1 MLNSEKMIASIE
13 QQDLEHA
20 NKYFQKALKTDDDQ
34 TLLALGDYLESIG
47 FFPQAKEIYLALK
60 EEYPEVYL
68 NLAQIA
74 ADDNQIE
81 EAFLYLDHISPESDD
96 YVNALL
102 VMADLYD
109 LEGLTDVAR
118 EKLLEARKISQDPL
132 IIFGLAE
139 TEMSLNH
146 FKEAID
152 LYASLDNRDIL
163 AITGVSTY
171 QRIGRITGKP
181 GVVIATS
188 GPGISNLAT
197 GLVTAT
203 AEGDPV
209 LAIGGQVKRSDLL
222 KRSHQSMNNVAMLEP
237 ITKYSAEVQDANTL
251 SETIANAYR
260 RAKSGKPGASFI
272 SIPQDVTDSPVSVKA
287 IKPLTAPKLGSASV
301 EDINYLAQAIRNAVL
316 PVLLLGNGASDE
328 KVTASIRKLLESVK
342 LPVVETFQG
351 AGIVSRELEEETFFG
366 RVGLFRNQ
374 PGDMLLK
381 KSDLVIAI
389 GYDPIEYEARNWN
402 AEISARVIVID
413 VAQAE
418 IDTYFQP
425 ERELIGNIADTIDL
439 LLPAV
444 NGYALPQGSVE
455 YLQNLKKNLD
465 GDIKFDRQ
473 SKEGLVHP
481 LDVIDILQ
489 DQAKDDMTVTVDVGS
504 HYIWMAR
511 YFKSYEARHLLFSN
525 GMQTL
530 GVALPWAISAAL
542 VRPNK
547 TVLSVSGDGGFLFS
561 AQELEVAVRLK
572 LPIVHMIWN
581 DGRYNMVE
589 FQEEMKYG
597 RSAGVQLGDVDFV
610 KYAEAFGAKGY
621 RVDSK
626 ESFKETLEQA
636 IKESANGP
644 VLIDIPIDYKDNG
657 RLGETILPDEFY

>member
-1 MLNSEKMIASIE
+1 M
-13 QQDLEHA
+13 
-20 NKYFQKALKTDDDQ
+20 TD
-34 TLLALGDYLESIG
+34 S
-47 FFPQAKEIYLALK
+47 KKIYG
-60 EEYPEVYL
+60 
-68 NLAQIA
+68 
-74 ADDNQIE
+74 
-81 EAFLYLDHISPESDD
+81 
-96 YVNALL
+96 
-102 VMADLYD
+102 ADLVVDSLINHDVKYVFGIPGAKID
-109 LEGLTDVAR
+109 RVFDTLEDKGP
-118 EKLLEARKISQDPL
+118 QL
-132 IIFGLAE
+132 I
-139 TEMSLNH
+139 
-146 FKEAID
+146 
-152 LYASLDNRDIL
+152 
-163 AITGVSTY
+163 VSRHEQNATFMA
-171 QRIGRITGKP
+171 QGIGRIIGKP

-626 ESFKETLEQA
+626 ECFKETLEQA

>member
-1 MLNSEKMIASIE
+1 M
-13 QQDLEHA
+13 
-20 NKYFQKALKTDDDQ
+20 TD
-34 TLLALGDYLESIG
+34 S
-47 FFPQAKEIYLALK
+47 KKIYG
-60 EEYPEVYL
+60 
-68 NLAQIA
+68 
-74 ADDNQIE
+74 
-81 EAFLYLDHISPESDD
+81 
-96 YVNALL
+96 
-102 VMADLYD
+102 ADLVVDSLINHDVKYVFGIPGAKID
-109 LEGLTDVAR
+109 RVFDTLEDKGP
-118 EKLLEARKISQDPL
+118 QL
-132 IIFGLAE
+132 I
-139 TEMSLNH
+139 
-146 FKEAID
+146 
-152 LYASLDNRDIL
+152 
-163 AITGVSTY
+163 VSRHEQNATFMA
-171 QRIGRITGKP
+171 QGIGRITGKP

-402 AEISARVIVID
+402 AEISARIIVID

-489 DQAKDDMTVTVDVGS
+489 DQTKDDMTVTVDVGS

-597 RSAGVQLGDVDFV
+597 RSAGVQLGEVDFV

-621 RVDSK
+621 RVNSK

>member
-1 MLNSEKMIASIE
+1 M
-13 QQDLEHA
+13 
-20 NKYFQKALKTDDDQ
+20 TD
-34 TLLALGDYLESIG
+34 S
-47 FFPQAKEIYLALK
+47 KKIYG
-60 EEYPEVYL
+60 
-68 NLAQIA
+68 
-74 ADDNQIE
+74 
-81 EAFLYLDHISPESDD
+81 
-96 YVNALL
+96 
-102 VMADLYD
+102 ADLVVDSLINHDVKYVFGIPGAKID
-109 LEGLTDVAR
+109 RVFDTLEDKGP
-118 EKLLEARKISQDPL
+118 QL
-132 IIFGLAE
+132 I
-139 TEMSLNH
+139 
-146 FKEAID
+146 
-152 LYASLDNRDIL
+152 
-163 AITGVSTY
+163 VSRHEQNATFMA
-171 QRIGRITGKP
+171 QGIGRITGKP

-301 EDINYLAQAIRNAVL
+301 KDINYLAQAIRNAVL